1 MWLLEKKWK
10 IILIILILLDL
21 FFLSALISYKITIRG
36 ELVKIPDLE
45 GLTLEEAKKIASQE
59 KFTLLNIGS
68 RLDPRWEKGKIVA
81 QTPPPDSRIKLYGEV
96 KVIISAGQEKVIVPR
111 LVGQMVQNINEL
123 LQEHQLRK
131 GKISYVHTP
140 RYAAGKII
148 AQYPP
153 PEAEVAVNSTISLLV
168 SQGEREKSYLMP
180 DLIGRRA
187 SRVIRWLQAHD
198 FRLGDIRYVY
208 YEGLDSGI
216 IIKQF
221 PPLGYKIQKRNLITL
236 EVSK

>member
-1 MWLLEKKWK
+1 
-10 IILIILILLDL
+10 
-21 FFLSALISYKITIRG
+21 
-36 ELVKIPDLE
+36 
-45 GLTLEEAKKIASQE
+45 
-59 KFTLLNIGS
+59 
-68 RLDPRWEKGKIVA
+68 
-81 QTPPPDSRIKLYGEV
+81 
-96 KVIISAGQEKVIVPR
+96 
-111 LVGQMVQNINEL
+111 
-123 LQEHQLRK
+123 
-131 GKISYVHTP
+131 
-140 RYAAGKII
+140 
-148 AQYPP
+148 
-153 PEAEVAVNSTISLLV
+153 
-168 SQGEREKSYLMP
+168 MP